1 MAATQ
6 STEAQPGKQIGSD
19 DYSLRRVPQDARYGF
34 GSMLLQWLGQSGS
47 LSQFVLGA
55 SLGIAMGFW
64 DAFWAFTL
72 GAVLLEIVIFLVG
85 LAGQREGLAMTM
97 LTRFA
102 GFGRNGSALVSLVI
116 AMSMIGWFGVQNGI
130 FGKSMQSLVGG
141 PVWAWCAISGVVL
154 TVLVIY
160 GFKYMMV
167 LAKIAVPLFFAL
179 VAWSVVSTLSQHSIG
194 ELIAREPTAAAMS
207 IPAAATIVAG
217 GFMSG
222 AVVAPDMTRY
232 NRKGWHVL
240 LQSSCSMILSEYI
253 VGMTGVL
260 LGQLVGS
267 KDVTSIVLS
276 TSGFA
281 GLVIVILSTA
291 KINDWNLYASSLGVV
306 NFVDTVFGKRLHR
319 ASVTLVIGV
328 LGTVLSAVGFLEHF
342 TDFLKILGVAIPPI
356 GGIIVAEYWVAR
368 RMRGELDRTR
378 PSGTLP
384 DKVATWVPATLVVW
398 VAGFAVGYFVD
409 AGIPALNALL
419 TGFLLYTV
427 LSFAGLVRPV
437 GTSTLE
443 GPKS

>member
-1 MAATQ
+1 MGTAQSAEAA
-6 STEAQPGKQIGSD
+6 PGKQIGND

-116 AMSMIGWFGVQNGI
+116 AISMVGWFGVQNGI

-141 PVWAWCAISGVVL
+141 PVWLWCAISGAVL
-154 TVLVIY
+154 TALVIY
-160 GFKYMMV
+160 GFKYMMW

-179 VAWSVVSTLSQHSIG
+179 VAWSVISTLSQHSIG
-194 ELIAREPTAAAMS
+194 ELIAKEPTAAALS

-306 NFVDTVFGKRLHR
+306 NFADTVFGKRLHR
-319 ASVTLVIGV
+319 ATVTLVIGV
-328 LGTVLSAVGFLEHF
+328 LGTVLSAMGFLDHF
-342 TDFLKILGVAIPPI
+342 TEFLKILGVAIPPI

-378 PSGTLP
+378 PTGTLP
-384 DKVATWVPATLVVW
+384 EKVATWVPATLVVW
-398 VAGFAVGYFVD
+398 AAGFCVGHFVD
-409 AGIPALNALL
+409 AGIPALNSLL

-427 LSFAGLVRPV
+427 LAFAGLVRPV

-443 GPKS
+443 GRKS